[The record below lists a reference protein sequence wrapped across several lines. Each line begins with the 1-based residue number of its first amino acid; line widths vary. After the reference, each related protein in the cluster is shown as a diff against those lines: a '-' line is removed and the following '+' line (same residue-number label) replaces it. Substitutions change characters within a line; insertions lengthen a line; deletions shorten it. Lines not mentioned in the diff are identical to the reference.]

1 LLKFRHG
8 LSPGAK
14 NISNVRHTQEPVVDK
29 QKIGEIEVI
38 MKDLI
43 ESGFGTHCEEEL
55 LTFDDLGNLVSVQ
68 KGI

>member
-1 LLKFRHG
+1 
-8 LSPGAK
+8 
-14 NISNVRHTQEPVVDK
+14 
-29 QKIGEIEVI
+29 